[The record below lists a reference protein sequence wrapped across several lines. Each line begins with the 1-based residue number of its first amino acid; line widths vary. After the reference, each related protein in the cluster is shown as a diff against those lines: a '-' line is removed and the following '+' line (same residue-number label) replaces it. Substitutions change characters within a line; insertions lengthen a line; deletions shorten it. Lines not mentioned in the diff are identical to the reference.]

1 MIILINRQF
10 IVSRVLMLKENVR
23 IKISIRSKINS
34 WSIFSFD
41 IWISS
46 NQENSLFIY
55 MYGCPI
61 DLLFYFLD
69 YNRHSLPFILWQPFS
84 FFVQMSDRQTDFI
97 ITQQSLTCALALWN
111 FTTSDITLEGKQ
123 EREREKMIWNL
134 RDKREE
140 KKRRRTENMT
150 SALSSNILSLSLLN
164 TLPSC
169 HKESVSI

>member
-123 EREREKMIWNL
+123 ERERENDLKSS
-134 RDKREE
+134 RQ
-140 KKRRRTENMT
+140 KRRKKKKENREYDEC
-150 SALSSNILSLSLLN
+150 SVFKYFIALFA
-164 TLPSC
+164 
-169 HKESVSI
+169 